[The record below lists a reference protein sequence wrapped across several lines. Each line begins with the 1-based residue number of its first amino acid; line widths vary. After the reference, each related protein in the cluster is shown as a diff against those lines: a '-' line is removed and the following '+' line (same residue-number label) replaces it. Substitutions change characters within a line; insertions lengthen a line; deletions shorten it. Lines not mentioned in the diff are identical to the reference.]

1 MKMRLLLSW
10 CLIVLCSLL
19 LTSCATTTLTAVWKN
34 EDYKGG
40 QIDKI
45 AVLGIAKI
53 PVVRNLFENEFVREL
68 KARGVDAIPTYP
80 VIPTVQLADRDLVV
94 AKVKTLGTDAILAT
108 RLLDRKTVET
118 YVPQVY
124 AVPSYYGDWERYYDF
139 VSTGYTVQEEFAYL
153 ETNVYDI
160 KTGQLIWTARSETS
174 LASRD
179 ESVIKSFIKVMVDR
193 LTADRVIK

>member
-1 MKMRLLLSW
+1 M
-10 CLIVLCSLL
+10 LI
-19 LTSCATTTLTAVWKN
+19 SCATTRLTAVQKN

-40 QIDKI
+40 PIKKI
-45 AVLGIAKI
+45 AVLAVAKVPFI
-53 PVVRNLFENEFVREL
+53 RNLFENDFVTAL

-94 AKVKTLGTDAILAT
+94 AKVKTLGTDAIIAT

-118 YVPQVY
+118 YVPQTY
-124 AVPSYYGDWERYYDF
+124 AVPSYYGDWGSYYGF

-153 ETNVYDI
+153 ETNVYDT

-174 LASRD
+174 LASKD
-179 ESVIKSFIKVMVDR
+179 ESLIKSFIKVVVDR